1 MRESPRA
8 RPQHTLAGMSDRWLL
23 LLILLAGCGPTGE
36 LSVVD
41 VAHASSLG
49 GGSPEVIGSTE
60 IRTGDLREMRK
71 DRRIRALVVWNRTGF
86 FIDRGRPRGF
96 EVELLQAYEK
106 TLNAGIDRTKRK
118 VNVVYLPVPTE
129 ELLPA
134 LREGRGDLVA
144 AGMTATSERRKL
156 VAFTEPYL
164 RDVNEIVVM
173 NRTAPA
179 LERIEGLSGRSV
191 HVVRGTS
198 HVEHLTALSRHLVT
212 QGHRPIEIVEVDGRL
227 DPEDVLEMVHAGV
240 FELTVAD
247 AHVAKLWSRVL
258 NQLVLREELVVH
270 DRGVIAWAVRKESP
284 ELRKSLNAF
293 LAEHRKGTL
302 IGNVLF
308 KRYYGNTTWIHNP
321 LEPKDRARFERY
333 RALIR
338 RYAERYGFDWL
349 QIAAQAYQE
358 SGLDPQRVSRAG
370 AVGLMQVL
378 PSTAGDRNV
387 AIPDVK
393 DDENNVHAGVK
404 YMAFLRDRYL
414 SGPSIT
420 PQAQFDLT
428 LAAYNMGPARLNR
441 VRHEA
446 ARRGLDQNRWF
457 NHVELV
463 ALERVGREPVRYV
476 ANVNKYY
483 VAYRLAERRRLEKE
497 EERRRI
503 RAASSESGG

>member
-1 MRESPRA
+1 
-8 RPQHTLAGMSDRWLL
+8 MSDRWILVLL
-23 LLILLAGCGPTGE
+23 LLMGCGPTGGE
-36 LSVVD
+36 SVVN
-41 VAHASSLG
+41 VAHASS
-49 GGSPEVIGSTE
+49 PEGNFSKVIGSTE
-60 IRTGDLREMRK
+60 ILTGDLPEMRE
-71 DRRIRALVVWNRTGF
+71 RRRVRALVAWNRTGF

-96 EVELLQAYEK
+96 EVELLEAYQK
-106 TLNAGIDRTKRK
+106 KLNAGADRTERK
-118 VNVVYLPVPTE
+118 VNVVYLPVRTE

-134 LREGRGDLVA
+134 LRAGRGDLVA
-144 AGMTATSERRKL
+144 AGMTATLGRRKL

-164 RDVNEIVVM
+164 RDVDEIVVA
-173 NRTAPA
+173 NRAAPA
-179 LERIEGLSGRSV
+179 LERLEDLGGRSV

-198 HVEHLTALSRHLVT
+198 HAEHLTALSLGLVA
-212 QGHRPIEIVEVDGRL
+212 QGHRPIEIVQVDGRL

-240 FELTVAD
+240 FQLTVAD

-258 NQLVLREELVVH
+258 GKLVLHEELVVH
-270 DRGVIAWAVRKESP
+270 DRGAIAWAVRKESP

-308 KRYYGNTTWIHNP
+308 KRYYGNTHWIRNP
-321 LEPKDRARFERY
+321 LEPQDRARFEHY
-333 RALIR
+333 GTLIR

-358 SGLDPQRVSRAG
+358 SRLDPQRVSRAG

-378 PSTAGDRNV
+378 PSTAGDRHV
-387 AIPDVK
+387 AIPNVK
-393 DDENNVHAGVK
+393 DDEDNVHAGVK
-404 YMAFLRDRYL
+404 YMAFLRDRYV
-414 SGPSIT
+414 SDPTIT
-420 PQAQFDLT
+420 HEARFDLT
-428 LAAYNMGPARLNR
+428 LAAYNMGPARLSR

-457 NHVELV
+457 HHVELV

-483 VAYRLAERRRLEKE
+483 VAYKLSEQRRLEKE
-497 EERRRI
+497 EQRRRLE
-503 RAASSESGG
+503 AVSAKSGG